1 MSDFLMPSLGAD
13 MDSATLVEWLVKP
26 GDTVKRGD
34 VIAVVETAKG
44 AIEIEVF
51 ESGEVDALLTEVDTE
66 IEVGTPLA
74 RIRGT
79 QERAEPDIAAPSRP
93 TTPATEK
100 RSSPTPTEEKAEA
113 ETEDSVAEL
122 LPDIAPPFPATSGER
137 LRVSPLARARASQQ
151 QVDLADIQGSGPGG
165 AILAR
170 DLPAGD
176 QPSAPTARKETRLG
190 FDPEAMRKAIA
201 SAMARSKREIPHYYL
216 QTGFDMTAAT
226 AWLAEYNRNQEP
238 AQRLILS
245 ALLLRA
251 TVLSLQAFPEFNG
264 FWKGEHF
271 QPSNEIH
278 LGMAINIR
286 SLGLM
291 TPALRNLEQASL
303 AEVMLKLQ
311 DVTKR
316 ARSGGL
322 RSSEVGTATLTV
334 TALGERGVDSVFGV
348 IFPPQVAILGFGRL
362 HQAPVAVGDALA
374 VRPVIQATL
383 AADHRVSDGHRGAL
397 FLDRIGQLLNEPA
410 RLAASSTTEQ
420 GV

>member
-26 GDTVKRGD
+26 GDSVKRGD

-51 ESGEVDALLTEVDTE
+51 ESGVVDALLIEVETE
-66 IEVGTPLA
+66 IDVGTPLA
-74 RIRGT
+74 RIRGA
-79 QERAEPDIAAPSRP
+79 QQSAEPPVSSPPMEAPSVASP
-93 TTPATEK
+93 VEAKAATE
-100 RSSPTPTEEKAEA
+100 PE
-113 ETEDSVAEL
+113 ETEADQL
-122 LPDIAPPFPATSGER
+122 IAPHPSPSSGER
-137 LRVSPLARARASQQ
+137 LRASPLARARSSQQ
-151 QVDLADIQGSGPGG
+151 QLDLEQMKGSGPAG

-170 DLPAGD
+170 DLPAD
-176 QPSAPTARKETRLG
+176 NQASEAVSRKAGKLG
-190 FDPEAMRKAIA
+190 FDPGAMRKAIA

-216 QTGFDMTAAT
+216 QNRFDMSAAVT
-226 AWLAEYNRNQEP
+226 WLAEYNAGQEP

-251 TVLSLQAFPEFNG
+251 TVLALQSYPEFNG
-264 FWKGEHF
+264 FWQDEAF
-271 QPSNEIH
+271 QPSTDIH

-286 SLGLM
+286 SLGLI

-316 ARSGGL
+316 ARNGGL

-348 IFPPQVAILGFGRL
+348 IFPPQVAILGFGRM
-362 HQAPVAVGDALA
+362 HREPVAVGDALA
-374 VRPVIQATL
+374 VRPIIQATL

-410 RLAASSTTEQ
+410 KLAESSSIDK
-420 GV
+420 GAHHD